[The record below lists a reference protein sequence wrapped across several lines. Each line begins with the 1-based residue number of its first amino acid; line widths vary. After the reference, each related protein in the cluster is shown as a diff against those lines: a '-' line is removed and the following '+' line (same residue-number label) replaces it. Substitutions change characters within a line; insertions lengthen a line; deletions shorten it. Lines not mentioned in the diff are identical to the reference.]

1 MKPQVIDIGYRPHFY
16 QNKLHQAIRRFSVVV
31 AHRRF
36 GKTVYAVNTLIAA
49 GLRCQKVNP
58 QFAYIAPY
66 RGQAKAITWKEIKKY
81 TQHIPGI
88 DYSESDL
95 KVTFPHNQAEI
106 RLYGADNPD
115 ALRGIYLDGCVL
127 DEVADMRPEVW
138 GEVVRPAL
146 ADRKGWALFI
156 GTPKGINMFSELY
169 FHAVESP
176 DWFAAIFRA
185 SETGIIDAE
194 ELEAM
199 KGTMT
204 ESQIA
209 QELECDFSAAVDNVL
224 LNVGD
229 VQAAAGK
236 HLPEDDYKKSARILG
251 VDVARYGDDRSVIIK
266 RQGLASFQPLIM
278 RDIDNMEL
286 AGVVANHIDQW
297 KPDAVFIDAGRGEGV
312 IDRLR
317 QLGYAITEVNFG
329 GRPMD
334 DRFVNKRSEM
344 WSNMADWVRAGG
356 AIPDHPELKTDLCVP
371 TFSYKNA
378 QGKFALES
386 KDHIK
391 ERGMKSPDVG
401 DSLALTFAF
410 PVAPRDFD
418 AMSGDRHMAKTEF
431 DPWG

>member
-1 MKPQVIDIGYRPHFY
+1 MNKVVEIGYRPHFF

-49 GLRCQKVNP
+49 ALRCTKKNP

-66 RGQAKAITWKEIKKY
+66 RNQAKAIAWKEIKKY
-81 TQHIPGI
+81 TQMIPGI
-88 DYSESDL
+88 EYSEADL
-95 KVTFPHNQAEI
+95 KVIFPHNNAEI

-169 FHAVESP
+169 FHALETP
-176 DWFAAIFRA
+176 GWYAAIFRA
-185 SETGIIDAE
+185 SETGIIDDE

-199 KGTMT
+199 KQTMT

-224 LNVGD
+224 INVNQ

-236 HLPEDDYKKSARILG
+236 HLDETEFHRAPRILG

-266 RQGLASFQPLIM
+266 RQGLAAFEPKIM
-278 RDIDNMEL
+278 RDVDNMEL
-286 AGVVANHIDQW
+286 ASIVAKHIDMW
-297 KPDAVFIDAGRGEGV
+297 KPDATFIDAGRGEGV

-317 QLGYAITEVNFG
+317 QLGYTIIEVNFG
-329 GRPMD
+329 GKPMD
-334 DRFVNKRSEM
+334 DRFSNKRSEM
-344 WSNMADWVRAGG
+344 WSDMADWLKAGG
-356 AIPDHPELKTDLCVP
+356 AIPNHQELKTDLCVP

-386 KDHIK
+386 KDSIK
-391 ERGMKSPDVG
+391 DRGMKSPDVA
-401 DSLALTFAF
+401 DALALTFAF
-410 PVAPRDFD
+410 PVAPKDYDSMRGNSHV
-418 AMSGDRHMAKTEF
+418 AETEF